1 MIKRLK
7 YHEIDF
13 EKYTQCLE
21 NSAQRKYSAAKKFLD
36 ISSDKKWELL
46 VYKDYEAVM
55 PVPYVFKSGI
65 KIVHNPML
73 CQQLGIFSREDNI
86 EINEQFLSF
95 LEKNYLIRIYTF
107 NEFNQFKTS
116 LKLKKNY
123 LILPNDYETVYSKY
137 SPKRKRKL
145 RLDDDIVKNSE
156 IKNISFSQAESF
168 IKENFLGAD
177 KEEDVDSFI
186 DIFKNMSEANCLN
199 FSAFYLNQ
207 RIINII
213 VTYFDDFTV
222 ALLGT
227 FNDKE
232 SVKIS
237 GSSVLIDNCI
247 KENIQTKIFD
257 FEGSELP
264 NVEEFFRGFRPELR
278 PYHLITYSKKNI
290 IKKLLSLK
298 FIMKV

>member
-13 EKYTQCLE
+13 EKYAQCLE
-21 NSAQRKYSAAKKFLD
+21 NSAQRKYSATKQFLD

-55 PVPYVFKSGI
+55 PVPYVFKSKI

-73 CQQLGIFSREDNI
+73 CQQLGIFSREDNV

-95 LEKNYLIRIYTF
+95 LEGNYLIRIYTF
-107 NEFNQFKTS
+107 NEFNHFKTS
-116 LKLKKNY
+116 LNSKKNF
-123 LILPNDYETVYSKY
+123 LILPDNYETVYSKY

-145 RLDDDIVKNSE
+145 RLDEDIIKNSE
-156 IKNISFSQAESF
+156 IKKISFSLAESF
-168 IKENFLGAD
+168 IKENLLGAN

-186 DIFKNMSEANCLN
+186 SIFKNMFEANCLN

-232 SVKIS
+232 SVKVA
-237 GSSVLIDNCI
+237 GSSVLIDRCI
-247 KENIQTKIFD
+247 EENISTKIFD

-278 PYHLITYSKKNI
+278 PYHLIEYSKKDI
-290 IKKLLSLK
+290 VKKLLSLK
-298 FIMKV
+298 FIMKL

>member
-13 EKYTQCLE
+13 EKYAQCLE

-73 CQQLGIFSREDNI
+73 CQQLGIFSREDNV
-86 EINEQFLSF
+86 EINELFLNF

-116 LKLKKNY
+116 LKRKKNY

-177 KEEDVDSFI
+177 KEEDIYSFI
-186 DIFKNMSEANCLN
+186 KIFKNMFEANCLN

-232 SVKIS
+232 SVKVS

-298 FIMKV
+298 FIMKL

>member
-1 MIKRLK
+1 MIRRLK
-7 YHEIDF
+7 YNEIDF
-13 EKYTQCLE
+13 EKYAQCLE
-21 NSAQRKYSAAKKFLD
+21 NSAQRKYSATKQFLD

-55 PVPYVFKSGI
+55 PVPYVYKYGV

-73 CQQLGIFSREDNI
+73 CQQLGIFSKEDSI
-86 EINEQFLSF
+86 EINEAFLSF
-95 LEKNYLIRIYTF
+95 LKKNYLIRIYTF

-116 LKLKKNY
+116 LKPKNNF
-123 LILPNDYETVYSKY
+123 LIVPNSYETVYSKY

-145 RLDDDIVKNSE
+145 RLNEDVLSNSE
-156 IKNISFSQAESF
+156 IKEINFNQAESF
-168 IKENFLGAD
+168 IRGNLLGAD
-177 KEEDVDSFI
+177 KEEDIELFVL
-186 DIFKNMSEANCLN
+186 IFKNMFEAGCLK
-199 FSAFYLNQ
+199 FSAFYLNK

-232 SVKIS
+232 SVKVS
-237 GSSVLIDNCI
+237 GASVLIDNCI

-257 FEGSELP
+257 FEGSDLT

-278 PYHLITYSKKNI
+278 PYHIIDYSKKEI
-290 IKKLLSLK
+290 VKKLLSLK
-298 FIMKV
+298 FIMKR

>member
-1 MIKRLK
+1 MIRRLK

-13 EKYTQCLE
+13 EKYSHCLE
-21 NSAQRKYSAAKKFLD
+21 NSAQRKYSATKQFLD
-36 ISSDKKWELL
+36 LTSDKKWELL

-86 EINEQFLSF
+86 EINEAFLSF
-95 LEKNYLIRIYTF
+95 LQNKYLIRVYAF
-107 NEFNQFKTS
+107 NEFNKFKTS
-116 LKLKKNY
+116 LKPKKNF
-123 LILPNDYETVYSKY
+123 LILPENYETVYSKY

-145 RLDDDIVKNSE
+145 RLDEDVLKTSE
-156 IKNISFSQAESF
+156 IKEISFDQAESF
-168 IKENFLGAD
+168 IRDNFLGAD
-177 KEEDVDSFI
+177 KEEDIELFI
-186 DIFKNMSEANCLN
+186 LIFKNMFEADCLS
-199 FSAFYLNQ
+199 FSAFYLNK

-237 GSSVLIDNCI
+237 GASVLINNCI
-247 KENIQTKIFD
+247 KENIHSKIFD

-278 PYHLITYSKKNI
+278 PYHIIDYSKKEI

-298 FIMKV
+298 IIFNQ

>member
-1 MIKRLK
+1 MIRRLK
-7 YHEIDF
+7 YNEIDF
-13 EKYTQCLE
+13 EKYAQCLE
-21 NSAQRKYSAAKKFLD
+21 NSAQRKYSATKTFLD
-36 ISSDKKWELL
+36 LTSDKKWELL

-55 PVPYVFKSGI
+55 PVPYVFKSRI

-73 CQQLGIFSREDNI
+73 CQQLGIFSKEDHV
-86 EINEQFLSF
+86 EINEEFLSF
-95 LEKNYLIRIYTF
+95 LEQNYLIRIYIF
-107 NEFNQFKTS
+107 NEFNQFKTL
-116 LKLKKNY
+116 LKPKKNF
-123 LILPNDYETVYSKY
+123 LILPDNYETVYSKY

-145 RLDDDIVKNSE
+145 RLDEDVLSNSE
-156 IKNISFSQAESF
+156 IKEINFNQAESF
-168 IKENFLGAD
+168 IRGNLLGAD
-177 KEEDVDSFI
+177 KEEDIELFI
-186 DIFKNMSEANCLN
+186 LIFKNMFEAGCLK
-199 FSAFYLNQ
+199 FSAFYLNK

-237 GSSVLIDNCI
+237 GASVLIDNCI

-257 FEGSELP
+257 FEGSDLP

-278 PYHLITYSKKNI
+278 PYHVIDYSKKEI

-298 FIMKV
+298 FIMKR

>member
-13 EKYTQCLE
+13 EKYAQCLE
-21 NSAQRKYSAAKKFLD
+21 NSAQRKYSATKQFLD

-46 VYKDYEAVM
+46 VYKDYEAIM
-55 PVPYVFKSGI
+55 PVPYVFKSKI

-73 CQQLGIFSREDNI
+73 CQQLGIFSKEDNV

-107 NEFNQFKTS
+107 NEFNHFKTHLNS
-116 LKLKKNY
+116 KKNF
-123 LILPNDYETVYSKY
+123 LILPDNYETVYSKY

-145 RLDDDIVKNSE
+145 RLDEEVVKNSE
-156 IKNISFSQAESF
+156 IKKISFSQAESF
-168 IKENFLGAD
+168 IKENFLGAN

-186 DIFKNMSEANCLN
+186 SIFKNMFEANCLN

-207 RIINII
+207 RIINIT

-232 SVKIS
+232 SVKVA
-237 GSSVLIDNCI
+237 GSSVLIDKCI
-247 KENIQTKIFD
+247 EENISTKIFD

-278 PYHLITYSKKNI
+278 PYHLIEYSKKDI
-290 IKKLLSLK
+290 VKKLLSLK
-298 FIMKV
+298 FIMKL

>member
-1 MIKRLK
+1 MIRKLK
-7 YHEIDF
+7 YNEIDF
-13 EKYTQCLE
+13 EKYSQCLE
-21 NSAQRKYSAAKKFLD
+21 NSVQRKYSAARIFLD
-36 ISSDKKWELL
+36 ITSDKKWDLL
-46 VYKDYEAVM
+46 VYNDYEAVM
-55 PVPYVFKSGI
+55 PVPYVLKSGV

-73 CQQLGIFSREDNI
+73 CQQLGVFSREDNT
-86 EINEQFLSF
+86 EINETF
-95 LEKNYLIRIYTF
+95 LEFLKKNFLIRIYIF

-116 LKLKKNY
+116 LRLKKNF
-123 LILPNDYETVYSKY
+123 LILPENYETVYAKY

-145 RLDDDIVKNSE
+145 RLDEDVVNNSE
-156 IKNISFSQAESF
+156 IKDINFDQAEGF

-177 KEEDVDSFI
+177 KKEDIDAFI
-186 DIFKNMSEANCLN
+186 LIFKKMFEKGCVN
-199 FSAFYLNQ
+199 FSAFYLNK

-227 FNDKE
+227 FNDKDF
-232 SVKIS
+232 VKIS
-237 GSSVLIDNCI
+237 GASVLIDHCI
-247 KENIQTKIFD
+247 KQNIETKIFD

-278 PYHLITYSKKNI
+278 PYPLIEYSKKEI

-298 FIMKV
+298 FIMKR

>member
-1 MIKRLK
+1 MIRRLK
-7 YHEIDF
+7 YDEIDF
-13 EKYTQCLE
+13 EKYAQCLE
-21 NSAQRKYSAAKKFLD
+21 NSAQRKYSASKQFLD
-36 ISSDKKWELL
+36 LTSDKKWELL

-55 PVPYVFKSGI
+55 PVPFVFKSKV

-73 CQQLGIFSREDNI
+73 CQQLGIFSKVDDV
-86 EINEQFLSF
+86 EINEEFLKF

-116 LKLKKNY
+116 LKPKKNF
-123 LILPNDYETVYSKY
+123 LILPDKYETVYSKY

-145 RLDDDIVKNSE
+145 RLDEDVKTNSE
-156 IKNISFSQAESF
+156 IKEISFEQSKNF

-186 DIFKNMSEANCLN
+186 SIFKNMFEADCVK
-199 FSAFYLNQ
+199 FSAFYLNK

-213 VTYFDDFTV
+213 VTYFDDSTV

-227 FNDKE
+227 FNDKDF
-232 SVKIS
+232 VKIS
-237 GSSVLIDNCI
+237 GASVLIDHCI
-247 KENIQTKIFD
+247 KENIETKIFD

-278 PYHLITYSKKNI
+278 PYHLIDYSKKEI
-290 IKKLLSLK
+290 IKKLFSLK
-298 FIMKV
+298 FIMKW

>member
-13 EKYTQCLE
+13 EKYAQCLE
-21 NSAQRKYSAAKKFLD
+21 NSAQRKYSATKQFLD

-55 PVPYVFKSGI
+55 PVPYVFKTKI

-73 CQQLGIFSREDNI
+73 CQQLGIFSREDNV

-107 NEFNQFKTS
+107 NEFNHFKTT
-116 LKLKKNY
+116 LKSKKNF
-123 LILPNDYETVYSKY
+123 LILPDNYETVYSKY

-145 RLDDDIVKNSE
+145 RLDEEVVKNSD

-168 IKENFLGAD
+168 IKENFLGAN
-177 KEEDVDSFI
+177 KEEDVGSFI
-186 DIFKNMSEANCLN
+186 SIFKNMFEANCLN

-232 SVKIS
+232 SVKVA
-237 GSSVLIDNCI
+237 GSSVIINRCI
-247 KENIQTKIFD
+247 EENISTKIFD

-278 PYHLITYSKKNI
+278 PYHLIEYSKKDI
-290 IKKLLSLK
+290 VKKLMSLK
-298 FIMKV
+298 FIMKL

>member
-13 EKYTQCLE
+13 EKYAQCLE
-21 NSAQRKYSAAKKFLD
+21 NSAQRKYSATKQFLD

-46 VYKDYEAVM
+46 VYNDYEAVM
-55 PVPYVFKSGI
+55 PVPYVFKSKI

-73 CQQLGIFSREDNI
+73 CQQLGIFSKEDDV

-107 NEFNQFKTS
+107 NEFNHFKTS
-116 LKLKKNY
+116 LNSKKNF
-123 LILPNDYETVYSKY
+123 LILPDNYETVYSKY

-145 RLDDDIVKNSE
+145 RLDEEVVKSSE
-156 IKNISFSQAESF
+156 IKKISFSQAESF
-168 IKENFLGAD
+168 IKENFLGAN

-186 DIFKNMSEANCLN
+186 SIFKNMFEANCLN

-232 SVKIS
+232 SVKLA
-237 GSSVLIDNCI
+237 GSSVLIDRCI
-247 KENIQTKIFD
+247 EENISTKIFD

-278 PYHLITYSKKNI
+278 PYYLIEYSKKDI
-290 IKKLLSLK
+290 VKKLLSLK
-298 FIMKV
+298 FIMKL

>member
-13 EKYTQCLE
+13 EKYAQCLE
-21 NSAQRKYSAAKKFLD
+21 NSAQRKYSATKQFLD

-55 PVPYVFKSGI
+55 PVPYVFKSRI

-73 CQQLGIFSREDNI
+73 CQQLGVFSKEDNI
-86 EINEQFLSF
+86 EINEQFLKF
-95 LEKNYLIRIYTF
+95 LKKNYLIRIYTF

-116 LKLKKNY
+116 LNSKKNF
-123 LILPNDYETVYSKY
+123 LILPDDYETIYSKY

-145 RLDDDIVKNSE
+145 RLDEDVIKNSE
-156 IKNISFSQAESF
+156 IKSITFSEAENF

-177 KEEDVDSFI
+177 KDEDIDAFI
-186 DIFKNMSEANCLN
+186 LIFKNMFEANCLS
-199 FSAFYLNQ
+199 FSAFYLNK
-207 RIINII
+207 RIINIV

-232 SVKIS
+232 SVKVS
-237 GSSVLIDNCI
+237 GASTLIDNCI
-247 KENIQTKIFD
+247 KENISTKIFD

-278 PYHLITYSKKNI
+278 PYHIIEYSKKEI

-298 FIMKV
+298 FIMKL